1 MKGIK
6 MGILMLLCC
15 VQASSVWAQVVGVAA
30 KVNGVEISNFRLERH
45 FADYLLA
52 QGRSVGAIRSP
63 NVYKRFRKEAL
74 EQLIDK
80 ELLWQ
85 EAQKRGLNV
94 DPVRVQRELK
104 KLKAAFG
111 SPESFARRLV
121 QEGFDES
128 SYTDYLRQELA
139 AMMMLEALT
148 PVSAPSAAEVERLYQ
163 LNVKQFE
170 RPELIQARH
179 ILLKV
184 STASDQESVAE
195 VHKQITSL
203 QQQLNQGAD
212 FAALARR
219 YSQDSTAE
227 QGGLLDD
234 FQRGDMVP
242 SFETAAFALLPGAI
256 SEPVLTQYGWHL
268 IKLEQRHPAVTMPQ
282 QEAKELILRQLAS
295 EQINQARTAALV
307 QLRADSEVVILSR

>member
-94 DPVRVQRELK
+94 DPVRVQTELK

-111 SPESFARRLV
+111 SPENFARRLV

-184 STASDQESVAE
+184 STASDQESIAE

-268 IKLEQRHPAVTMPQ
+268 IKLEQRHPSLTMPQ
-282 QEAKELILRQLAS
+282 QEAKELILRQLAN
-295 EQINQARTAALV
+295 EQINQARTATLV

>member
-1 MKGIK
+1 MKNIK
-6 MGILMLLCC
+6 RGLLILWCC
-15 VQASSVWAQVVGVAA
+15 AQVGSVWAQAVGVAA

-63 NVYKRFRKEAL
+63 NVYKRLKTEAL

-94 DPVRVQRELK
+94 DPARVQTALK

-111 SPESFARRLV
+111 SPENFARRLA
-121 QEGFDES
+121 QEGFDEA
-128 SYTDYLRQELA
+128 SYTDYLGQELA

-148 PVSAPSAAEVERLYQ
+148 PVSAPLAAEVDRLYQ
-163 LNVKQFE
+163 LNMKQFE
-170 RPELIQARH
+170 RPEQIQARH
-179 ILLKV
+179 ILLNV
-184 STASDQESVAE
+184 SSASDKESVAE
-195 VHKQITSL
+195 VRQQIIGL

-219 YSQDSTAE
+219 YSQDSTAQ
-227 QGGLLDD
+227 QGGLLDN

-242 SFETAAFALLPGAI
+242 SFETAAFALLPGAV
-256 SEPVLTQYGWHL
+256 SEPILTQYGWHL
-268 IKLEQRHPAVTMPQ
+268 IKLEQRHPAVSMPE
-282 QEAKELILRQLAS
+282 QEAKALIKRQLAT
-295 EQINQARTAALV
+295 EQVTQARAEALTR
-307 QLRADSEVVILSR
+307 LRSDSELVVLSR